1 MYSNNLICDILEYI
15 NKNIYKEIDITSLSN
30 IFYYDKTYIMKK
42 FKKEIGVSIFDYINR
57 MKIFNSLSLFQYDN
71 YILNIALNN
80 GFNSIEYYSEIFK
93 KIVGVNPKKYRYF
106 VNRSKYIT
114 DREIDIV
121 IDSVNKLNRLD
132 IFVKRYLE
140 RRRPT
145 EKMVKV
151 LGIKKIK

>member
-42 FKKEIGVSIFDYINR
+42 FKKELGLSIFDYINR
-57 MKIFNSLSLFQYDN
+57 VKIFNSLPEFQYDN

-93 KIVGVNPKKYRYF
+93 KIIGVNPKKYRYF
-106 VNRSKYIT
+106 VNRSRYIAEK
-114 DREIDIV
+114 EIDIV
-121 IDSVNKLNRLD
+121 IDSINKLNNLD
-132 IFVKRYLE
+132 LFIRKYLE